1 MSDFSRRAVLA
12 AASVGV
18 TTTLLVGEA
27 DEADAAT
34 GALIR
39 TSKVPVHGGV
49 VLAGHGVV
57 VTQPRAGHFHVF
69 SAYCTHAGCLVSQ
82 VAHRRIDCP
91 CHGSQFSI
99 ATGAPVAGPAPTPL
113 RKRSF
118 KIVGGKIYLT

>member
-1 MSDFSRRAVLA
+1 MSELSRRAVIA

-18 TTTLLVGEA
+18 TATLLVGEV

-39 TSKVPVHGGV
+39 TSRVPVGGGV
-49 VLAGHGVV
+49 ILSGHGVV

-82 VAHRRIDCP
+82 VADRRIDCP

-99 ATGAPVAGPAPTPL
+99 ATGAPVAGPASSPL

-118 KIVGGKIYLT
+118 RIAGGKIYLT

>member
-18 TTTLLVGEA
+18 TATLLVGEA
-27 DEADAAT
+27 DEADAA
-34 GALIR
+34 GALIK
-39 TSKVPVHGGV
+39 TSNVPVGGGV
-49 VLAGHGVV
+49 ILARRGVV

-82 VAHRRIDCP
+82 VANRRIDCP

-99 ATGAPVAGPAPTPL
+99 ASGAPVAGPASTPL
-113 RKRSF
+113 PKRSF
-118 KIVGGKIYLT
+118 KIVSGKIYLT